1 MTVKKISNA
10 PFHNANKLNGQASR
24 AKYGVFKDGVQ
35 VGVVIINGVW
45 EAYSMDCKTRLLGF
59 SCGSLKQLKE
69 CLAKVQ

>member
-1 MTVKKISNA
+1 MTVKKVEKA

-24 AKYGVFKDGVQ
+24 AKYGIFKNGSQ
-35 VGVVIINGVW
+35 VGVVIGSGVW

-69 CLAKVQ
+69 CLAKVK